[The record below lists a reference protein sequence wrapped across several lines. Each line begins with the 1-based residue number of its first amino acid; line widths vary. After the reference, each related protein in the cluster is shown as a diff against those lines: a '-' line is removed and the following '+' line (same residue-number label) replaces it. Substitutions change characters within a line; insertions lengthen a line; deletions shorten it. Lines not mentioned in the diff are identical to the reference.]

1 MPVFSM
7 FFRMSY
13 CIIKSKRLCYNTIY
27 MNAQDII
34 SLAALLRDR
43 LEPLEHAALL
53 ADTLA
58 KEDMRARKAAVLLAL
73 FEQEGQIFLPFIRRS
88 SQLRLHSGQIAF
100 PGGGADPGD
109 RSLIETALREARE
122 EIGLDSSGVRTL
134 GVLPPMLTVVSN
146 FLVVPVV
153 AWLPHGLGQVQ
164 LQPGEVDEQFSL
176 PLAGLADPANFHSEI
191 WTRDGRSR
199 TIYFYDVAGYR
210 VWGVTAYIMRSFLE
224 LFRE

>member
-1 MPVFSM
+1 M
-7 FFRMSY
+7 
-13 CIIKSKRLCYNTIY
+13 Y
-27 MNAQDII
+27 MNALDIV
-34 SLAALLRDR
+34 SLVALLRDR
-43 LEPLEHAALL
+43 LQPLDHAAIL

-58 KEDMRARKAAVLLAL
+58 REDARARRSAVLLAL

-109 RSLIETALREARE
+109 RSLVETALREAQE
-122 EIGLDSSGVRTL
+122 EIGLDPSEVKTL

-153 AWLPHGLGQVQ
+153 AWLPHGLGRVQ
-164 LQPGEVDEQFSL
+164 LQLGEVDEQFSL

-191 WTRDGRSR
+191 WTRDGQSR

-210 VWGVTAYIMRSFLE
+210 VWGVTAYILRSFLV
-224 LFRE
+224 LFQQ

>member
-1 MPVFSM
+1 M
-7 FFRMSY
+7 
-13 CIIKSKRLCYNTIY
+13 Y
-27 MNAQDII
+27 MNALDIV
-34 SLAALLRDR
+34 SLVALLRDR
-43 LEPLEHAALL
+43 LQPLDHAAIL

-58 KEDMRARKAAVLLAL
+58 REDARARRSAVLLAL

-109 RSLIETALREARE
+109 RSLVETALREAQE
-122 EIGLDSSGVRTL
+122 EIGLDASEVKTL

-153 AWLPHGLGQVQ
+153 AWLPHGLGRVQ
-164 LQPGEVDEQFSL
+164 LQLGEVDEQFSL

-191 WTRDGRSR
+191 WTRDGQSR

-210 VWGVTAYIMRSFLE
+210 VWGVTAYILRSFLA
-224 LFRE
+224 LFQQ

>member
-1 MPVFSM
+1 M
-7 FFRMSY
+7 
-13 CIIKSKRLCYNTIY
+13 Y
-27 MNAQDII
+27 MNAQNII
-34 SLAALLRDR
+34 SLVTLLRDR
-43 LEPLEHAALL
+43 LQPPDHAAML

-58 KEDMRARKAAVLLAL
+58 REDARARRSAVLLAL

-100 PGGGADPGD
+100 PGGSADPGD
-109 RSLIETALREARE
+109 RSLVETALREAQE
-122 EIGLDSSGVRTL
+122 EIGLNPSEVKTL

-153 AWLPHGLGQVQ
+153 AWLPHGLGRVQ

-176 PLAGLADPANFHSEI
+176 PLAGLTDPANFHSEV
-191 WTRDGRSR
+191 WTRDGQQRI
-199 TIYFYDVAGYR
+199 IYFYDVAGYR
-210 VWGVTAYIMRSFLE
+210 VWGVTAYILRSFLE

>member
-1 MPVFSM
+1 M
-7 FFRMSY
+7 
-13 CIIKSKRLCYNTIY
+13 Y
-27 MNAQDII
+27 MNALDIV
-34 SLAALLRDR
+34 SLVALLRDR
-43 LEPLEHAALL
+43 LQPLDHATIL

-58 KEDMRARKAAVLLAL
+58 REDARARRSAVLLAL

-109 RSLIETALREARE
+109 RSLVETALREAQE
-122 EIGLDSSGVRTL
+122 EIGLDPSEVKTL

-153 AWLPHGLGQVQ
+153 AWLPHGLGRVQ
-164 LQPGEVDEQFSL
+164 LQLGEVDEQFSL

-191 WTRDGRSR
+191 WTRDGQSR

-210 VWGVTAYIMRSFLE
+210 VWGVTAYILRSFLT
-224 LFRE
+224 LFQQ

>member
-1 MPVFSM
+1 M
-7 FFRMSY
+7 
-13 CIIKSKRLCYNTIY
+13 Y
-27 MNAQDII
+27 MNALDIV
-34 SLAALLRDR
+34 SLVALLRDR
-43 LEPLEHAALL
+43 LQPLDHAAIL

-58 KEDMRARKAAVLLAL
+58 REDARARRSAVLLAL
-73 FEQEGQIFLPFIRRS
+73 FEQEGQVFLPFIRRS

-109 RSLIETALREARE
+109 RSLVETALREAQE
-122 EIGLDSSGVRTL
+122 EIGLDASEVKTL

-153 AWLPHGLGQVQ
+153 AWLPHGLGRVQ
-164 LQPGEVDEQFSL
+164 LQLGEVDEQFSL

-191 WTRDGRSR
+191 WTRDGQSR

-210 VWGVTAYIMRSFLE
+210 VWGVTAYILRSFLA
-224 LFRE
+224 LFQQ